1 MNKKLVIPGQFLSAN
16 VKKAGS
22 GTYVNDGKVYSLL
35 YGILNDK
42 RQINVLPFSGKYVP
56 SRNDL
61 VIGTIIVVTPSNW
74 IFELNCAYD
83 GLLHVS
89 EFPRRIE
96 SSQMKGV
103 MNIGDSAIIRIK
115 DVNSAMKVEIT
126 MRERGLRVINDGR
139 VIEIMPTKVPRLI
152 GHSGSMIS
160 MLKKETNCEIF
171 VGQNGRVWINGK
183 DNDMDKL
190 GKAIDFISRNSN
202 ASGLT
207 EMVFKFLRNESDV
220 DDNVDTTTV
229 SEDVEETRADD
240 TEEEVPEDTSRKV
253 DMLLDS
259 EDE

>member
-1 MNKKLVIPGQFLSAN
+1 MNKKLVIPGQFLSSN
-16 VKKAGS
+16 VKNAGS
-22 GTYVNDGKVYSLL
+22 GTYIDDGKVYSLL

-42 RQINVLPFSGKYVP
+42 KRINVLPFSGKYIP

-61 VIGTIIVVTPSNW
+61 VIGTVIVVTPSNW
-74 IFELNCAYD
+74 IFELGSAFD

-96 SSQMKGV
+96 SAQMKGV
-103 MNIGDSAIIRIK
+103 MSVGDSAIIRIK

-126 MRERGLRVINDGR
+126 MRERGLRVIKEGR
-139 VIEIMPTKVPRLI
+139 VIEIMSTKVPRLI

-183 DNDMDKL
+183 DNDMDRL
-190 GKAIDFISRNSN
+190 GKAIDLISSNSN

-207 EMVFKFLRNESDV
+207 DMVYKFLKSESDV
-220 DDNVDTTTV
+220 EDEVDTNTV
-229 SEDVEETRADD
+229 SEDVEDIQTDD
-240 TEEEVPEDTSRKV
+240 VEEVSEDTSRKI
-253 DMLLDS
+253 DMLLDP

>member
-1 MNKKLVIPGQFLSAN
+1 MNKKLVIPGQFLSTN

-61 VIGTIIVVTPSNW
+61 VIGTVIVVTPSNW

-103 MNIGDSAIIRIK
+103 MNVGDSAIIRIK
-115 DVNSAMKVEIT
+115 DVNPAMKVEIT

-190 GKAIDFISRNSN
+190 GKAIDLISNNSN

-207 EMVFKFLRNESDV
+207 EIVFDFLKNKSDV

-229 SEDVEETRADD
+229 SEDVEEMRADD
-240 TEEEVPEDTSRKV
+240 TEEVPEDTSRKV